1 MPITYKILYNDAV
14 AMTGGQRVGEHGH
27 RLGRGQGAVID
38 VARHEDGLDPLG
50 ADQIDEEF
58 DELHLGI
65 KQPHLVERA
74 PQVPVGGVNDA
85 HPARL

>member
-1 MPITYKILYNDAV
+1 MVTASENNLGACVDQP
-14 AMTGGQRVGEHGH
+14 GQRVGEHTHGV
-27 RLGRGQGAVID
+27 RGRQRPVVDI
-38 VARHEDGLDPLG
+38 ARHEDGLDPLR

-58 DELHLGI
+58 DELHLGT